1 MIRAVLFDLDG
12 TLLDRRQ
19 SLEQFIHDQY
29 NRFASHLMNIEK
41 SEYCSRFLELDN
53 NGYTWKDKVYA
64 TLLYE
69 YNITTL
75 TPEQLLQDYI
85 TNFQHHCISFQNMH
99 ELLQRLTQQNMKIGI
114 ITNGFTD
121 FQMNNLRALNIH
133 TYTNTILV
141 SEAEGIKKPHPEIF
155 ERALKKLDV
164 KATECLYVG
173 DHPEND
179 VLGSERVGIL
189 GVWKRDS
196 FWGDF
201 EHSRVVDDLL
211 EVLSFLEVETKTRQ

>member
-19 SLEQFIHDQY
+19 SLEQFIRDQY
-29 NRFASHLMNIEK
+29 NRFAFHLINIEK
-41 SEYCSRFLELDN
+41 FEYCSRFLELDN
-53 NGYTWKDKVYA
+53 NGYTWKDKVYS
-64 TLLYE
+64 TLLCE

-75 TPEQLLQDYI
+75 TQEQLLHDYI
-85 TNFQHHCISFQNMH
+85 TNFQHHCIPFQNMH
-99 ELLQRLTQQNMKIGI
+99 ELLQQLTQRNIKIGI
-114 ITNGFTD
+114 ITNGLTT
-121 FQMNNLRALNIH
+121 FQMSNLRALNIH
-133 TYTNTILV
+133 TYTNTIFI
-141 SEAEGIKKPHPEIF
+141 SEAERIKKSHPEIF
-155 ERALKKLDV
+155 ERALQKLNV
-164 KATECLYVG
+164 KAEECLYVG

-179 VLGSERVGIL
+179 VIGAEQIGIL

-211 EVLSFLEVETKTRQ
+211 EVLSFLGAERKTIQ

>member
-29 NRFASHLMNIEK
+29 NRFSSHLMSIK
-41 SEYCSRFLELDN
+41 KTGYCSRFLELDN

-64 TLLYE
+64 TLLCE

-75 TPEQLLQDYI
+75 TPEQLLYDYI
-85 TNFQHHCISFQNMH
+85 TNFQHHCIPFQNMH
-99 ELLQRLTQQNMKIGI
+99 ELFQRLTEQNIKIGI

-179 VLGSERVGIL
+179 VLGSEQVGIL

-201 EHSRVVDDLL
+201 EHSRMVNDLL
-211 EVLSFLEVETKTRQ
+211 EVLSFLEVEMKTK

>member
-29 NRFASHLMNIEK
+29 NRFASHLMNIEQ

-64 TLLYE
+64 TLLCE

-75 TPEQLLQDYI
+75 APEQLLHDYI
-85 TNFQHHCISFQNMH
+85 TNFQHHCIPFQNMH
-99 ELLQRLTQQNMKIGI
+99 ELLQRLTQQNIKIGI

-121 FQMNNLRALNIH
+121 FQINNLRALNIH
-133 TYTNTILV
+133 TYANTILV

-155 ERALKKLDV
+155 ERALQKLDV
-164 KATECLYVG
+164 KASECLYVG

-201 EHSRVVDDLL
+201 EHPRVVNDLL
-211 EVLSFLEVETKTRQ
+211 EVLSFLEVEMKTK

>member
-12 TLLDRRQ
+12 TLLDRHQ
-19 SLEQFIHDQY
+19 SLERFIHVQY
-29 NRFASHLMNIEK
+29 NRFSLHFTNIK
-41 SEYCSRFLELDN
+41 QAEYCSRFLELDN

-64 TLLYE
+64 TLLCE

-75 TPEQLLQDYI
+75 TPEQLLYDYI
-85 TNFQHHCISFQNMH
+85 TNFQHHCIPFQNMH
-99 ELLQRLTQQNMKIGI
+99 ELLQRLTQQNIKIGI

-141 SEAEGIKKPHPEIF
+141 SEAEGIKKPHRKIF
-155 ERALKKLDV
+155 ERALQNLNV
-164 KATECLYVG
+164 KAEECLYVG

-179 VLGSERVGIL
+179 VLGSEQVGIL

-211 EVLSFLEVETKTRQ
+211 EVLSFLEADIQVR

>member
-1 MIRAVLFDLDG
+1 MIQAVLFDLDG

-19 SLEQFIHDQY
+19 SLEQFIPDQY
-29 NRFASHLMNIEK
+29 NRFTSHLMNIEK
-41 SEYCSRFLELDN
+41 SEYCSRFLALDN
-53 NGYTWKDKVYA
+53 NGYTWKDKVYDI
-64 TLLYE
+64 LLSE

-75 TPEQLLQDYI
+75 TQEQLLHDYI
-85 TNFQHHCISFQNMH
+85 TNFQHHCIPFQNMH
-99 ELLQRLTQQNMKIGI
+99 ELLQRLTQQNIKIGI

-133 TYTNTILV
+133 TYTNTILI

-201 EHSRVVDDLL
+201 NHLRVVDDLL

>member
-64 TLLYE
+64 TLLCE

-75 TPEQLLQDYI
+75 TPEQLLHDYI
-85 TNFQHHCISFQNMH
+85 TNFQHHCIPFQNMH
-99 ELLQRLTQQNMKIGI
+99 ELLQRLTQQNIKIGI

-121 FQMNNLRALNIH
+121 FQINNLRALNIH

-155 ERALKKLDV
+155 ERALQKLDV

-179 VLGSERVGIL
+179 VLGSERVGIV

-196 FWGDF
+196 FWDDF
-201 EHSRVVDDLL
+201 EHPRIVNDLL
-211 EVLSFLEVETKTRQ
+211 EVLSFLEVKMKTI

>member
-1 MIRAVLFDLDG
+1 MIQAVLFDLDG

-29 NRFASHLMNIEK
+29 NRFTPHLMNIEK

-64 TLLYE
+64 TLLCE

-75 TPEQLLQDYI
+75 TPEQLLHDYI
-85 TNFQHHCISFQNMH
+85 TNFQHHCIPFQNMH
-99 ELLQRLTQQNMKIGI
+99 ELLQRLTQQNIKIGI

-121 FQMNNLRALNIH
+121 FQINNLRALNIH

-141 SEAEGIKKPHPEIF
+141 SEAEGLKKPHPEIF
-155 ERALKKLDV
+155 ERALQKLDV

-179 VLGSERVGIL
+179 VLGSERVGIV

-196 FWGDF
+196 FWDDF
-201 EHSRVVDDLL
+201 EHPRIVNDLL
-211 EVLSFLEVETKTRQ
+211 EVLSFLEVKMKTI

>member
-29 NRFASHLMNIEK
+29 NRFTSHLMNIEK
-41 SEYCSRFLELDN
+41 FEYCSRFLELDN

-64 TLLYE
+64 TLLSE

-75 TPEQLLQDYI
+75 TPEQLLHDYI
-85 TNFQHHCISFQNMH
+85 TNFQHHCIPFQNMH
-99 ELLQRLTQQNMKIGI
+99 ELLQRLTQQNIKIGI

-121 FQMNNLRALNIH
+121 FQMNNLCALNIH

-164 KATECLYVG
+164 KAAECLYVG

-179 VLGSERVGIL
+179 VLGSEQAGIL

-196 FWGDF
+196 FWDDF
-201 EHSRVVDDLL
+201 EHPRVVNDLL
-211 EVLSFLEVETKTRQ
+211 EVLSFLEVKMKTI

>member
-12 TLLDRRQ
+12 TLLDRCQ

-29 NRFASHLMNIEK
+29 NRFSFHLMNIEK

-53 NGYTWKDKVYA
+53 NGYTWKDTVYA
-64 TLLYE
+64 TLLSE

-75 TPEQLLQDYI
+75 TPEQLLHDYI
-85 TNFQHHCISFQNMH
+85 TNFQHHCIPFQNMH
-99 ELLQRLTQQNMKIGI
+99 ELLQRLTQKNIKIGI

-141 SEAEGIKKPHPEIF
+141 SEAEGIKKLHPEIF

-164 KATECLYVG
+164 KAEECLYVG

-179 VLGSERVGIL
+179 VLGSEQVGIL

-196 FWGDF
+196 FWDDF
-201 EHSRVVDDLL
+201 EHPRVVNDLL
-211 EVLSFLEVETKTRQ
+211 EVLSFLEVKMKTI

>member
-19 SLEQFIHDQY
+19 SLVRFIRDQY
-29 NRFASHLMNIEK
+29 DRFASHLIKVEK

-64 TLLYE
+64 TLLCE

-75 TPEQLLQDYI
+75 TQEQLLHDYT
-85 TNFQHHCISFQNMH
+85 TNFQHHCIPFPNMH
-99 ELLQRLTQQNMKIGI
+99 ELLQRLTQQNIKIGI

-121 FQMNNLRALNIH
+121 FQMHNLRALNIH

-155 ERALKKLDV
+155 ERALQKLNV
-164 KATECLYVG
+164 KAKECLYVG

-179 VLGSERVGIL
+179 VLGSEQVGIL
-189 GVWKRDS
+189 GVWKKDS
-196 FWGDF
+196 FWVDF
-201 EHSRVVDDLL
+201 EHSRMADDLL
-211 EVLSFLEVETKTRQ
+211 EVLSFLEAEIKKRQ

>member
-19 SLEQFIHDQY
+19 SLKQFIHDQY
-29 NRFASHLMNIEK
+29 NRFSLHFINIEQA
-41 SEYCSRFLELDN
+41 EYCSRFLELDN

-64 TLLYE
+64 TLLSE

-75 TPEQLLQDYI
+75 TQEQLLHDYT
-85 TNFQHHCISFQNMH
+85 TNFQHHCIPFQNMH
-99 ELLQRLTQQNMKIGI
+99 ELLQQLTQHNIKIGI

-121 FQMNNLRALNIH
+121 FQTNNLRALNIH
-133 TYTNTILV
+133 TYTNTILI
-141 SEAEGIKKPHPEIF
+141 SEAEKMKKPHREIF
-155 ERALKKLDV
+155 ERALQKLSV
-164 KATECLYVG
+164 KAEECLYVG

-179 VLGSERVGIL
+179 VLGAENVGIL
-189 GVWKRDS
+189 GIWKRDS

-211 EVLSFLEVETKTRQ
+211 EVLSFLEVEIQ

>member
-1 MIRAVLFDLDG
+1 MIHAVLFDLDG

-19 SLEQFIHDQY
+19 SLVRFIHDQY
-29 NRFASHLMNIEK
+29 NRFSLHFINIEQA
-41 SEYCSRFLELDN
+41 EYCSRFLELDN
-53 NGYTWKDKVYA
+53 NGYTWKDKVYDS
-64 TLLYE
+64 LLSE
-69 YNITTL
+69 YGITTL
-75 TPEQLLQDYI
+75 TSEQLLHDYI
-85 TNFQHHCISFQNMH
+85 TNFQHHCIPFPNMH
-99 ELLQRLTQQNMKIGI
+99 ELLQQLTRQNIKIGI

-133 TYTNTILV
+133 TYTNTVLV

-155 ERALKKLDV
+155 KRALHKLNI
-164 KATECLYVG
+164 KAEECLYVG

-179 VLGSERVGIL
+179 VLGSEQVGIL
-189 GVWKRDS
+189 GVWKRDL

-211 EVLSFLEVETKTRQ
+211 EVLSFLELKVKTIQ

>member
-1 MIRAVLFDLDG
+1 MIRAILFDLDG

-41 SEYCSRFLELDN
+41 SDYCSRFLELDN

-64 TLLYE
+64 TLLCE

-75 TPEQLLQDYI
+75 TPEQLLHDYI
-85 TNFQHHCISFQNMH
+85 TNFQHHCIPFQNMH
-99 ELLQRLTQQNMKIGI
+99 ELLQRLTQQNIKIGI

-155 ERALKKLDV
+155 ERALQKLDV
-164 KATECLYVG
+164 KAAECLYVG

-189 GVWKRDS
+189 GVWKRDL
-196 FWGDF
+196 FWSDF
-201 EHSRVVDDLL
+201 EHPRVVNDLL
-211 EVLSFLEVETKTRQ
+211 EVLSFVEIELKTK

>member
-19 SLEQFIHDQY
+19 SLEQFIYDQY
-29 NRFASHLMNIEK
+29 NRFASYLMNIEK
-41 SEYCSRFLELDN
+41 SEYCSRFLTLDN

-64 TLLYE
+64 TLLSE
-69 YNITTL
+69 YNIITL
-75 TPEQLLQDYI
+75 TQEQLLHDYI
-85 TNFQHHCISFQNMH
+85 TNFQNHCIPFKNMH
-99 ELLQRLTQQNMKIGI
+99 ELLQRLTQQNIKIGI

-121 FQMNNLRALNIH
+121 FQMNNLHALNIH
-133 TYTNTILV
+133 TYTNIILV

-164 KATECLYVG
+164 KAEECLYVG

-179 VLGSERVGIL
+179 VLGSEQVGIL

-196 FWGDF
+196 FRGDF
-201 EHSRVVDDLL
+201 EHSRVVGDLL
-211 EVLSFLEVETKTRQ
+211 EVLSFLEVETKTKK

>member
-1 MIRAVLFDLDG
+1 MIQAVLFDLDG

-41 SEYCSRFLELDN
+41 SQYCSRFLALDN
-53 NGYTWKDKVYA
+53 NGYTWKDKVYDI
-64 TLLYE
+64 LLSE

-75 TPEQLLQDYI
+75 TQEQLLHDYI
-85 TNFQHHCISFQNMH
+85 TNFQHHCIPFQNMH
-99 ELLQRLTQQNMKIGI
+99 ELLQRLTQQNIKIGI

-133 TYTNTILV
+133 THTNTILI

-196 FWGDF
+196 FWDDF
-201 EHSRVVDDLL
+201 NHLRVVDDLL

>member
-1 MIRAVLFDLDG
+1 MIRAVFFDLDG
-12 TLLDRRQ
+12 TLLDRCQ
-19 SLEQFIHDQY
+19 SLEQFIYDQY
-29 NRFASHLMNIEK
+29 NRFASHLMSIEK
-41 SEYCSRFLELDN
+41 LEYCSRFLELDN

-64 TLLYE
+64 TLLSE

-85 TNFQHHCISFQNMH
+85 TNFQHHCIPFQNMH
-99 ELLQRLTQQNMKIGI
+99 ELLQRLTEQNIKIGI
-114 ITNGFTD
+114 ITNGLTD
-121 FQMNNLRALNIH
+121 FQMSNLRALNIH

-155 ERALKKLDV
+155 ERALQKLDV
-164 KATECLYVG
+164 KAAECLYVG

-201 EHSRVVDDLL
+201 EHSRTVNDLL
-211 EVLSFLEVETKTRQ
+211 EVLSFLEVEMKTK

>member
-1 MIRAVLFDLDG
+1 MIQAVLFDLDG

-29 NRFASHLMNIEK
+29 NRFTPHLMNIEK

-64 TLLYE
+64 TLLCE

-75 TPEQLLQDYI
+75 TPEQLLHDYI
-85 TNFQHHCISFQNMH
+85 TNFQHHCIPFQNMH
-99 ELLQRLTQQNMKIGI
+99 ELLQRLTQQNIKIGI

-121 FQMNNLRALNIH
+121 FQINNLRALNIH

-155 ERALKKLDV
+155 ERALQKLDV

-196 FWGDF
+196 FWDDF
-201 EHSRVVDDLL
+201 EHPRIVNDLL
-211 EVLSFLEVETKTRQ
+211 EVLSFLEVETKTRR

>member
-1 MIRAVLFDLDG
+1 MIQAVLFDLDG

-19 SLEQFIHDQY
+19 SLEQFIYDQY
-29 NRFASHLMNIEK
+29 NRFSSHLMSIEK
-41 SEYCSRFLELDN
+41 TEYCSRFLELDN

-64 TLLYE
+64 TLLCE

-75 TPEQLLQDYI
+75 TPEQLLHDYI
-85 TNFQHHCISFQNMH
+85 ANFQHYCIPFQNMH

-155 ERALKKLDV
+155 ERALQKLDV
-164 KATECLYVG
+164 KASECLYVG

-179 VLGSERVGIL
+179 VLASERVGIL

-196 FWGDF
+196 FLGDF
-201 EHSRVVDDLL
+201 EHPRTVNDLL
-211 EVLSFLEVETKTRQ
+211 EVLSFVEIELKTK

>member
-1 MIRAVLFDLDG
+1 MIQAVLFDLDG
-12 TLLDRRQ
+12 TLLNRRQ
-19 SLEQFIHDQY
+19 SLEQFIRDQY
-29 NRFASHLMNIEK
+29 NRFASHLMNVEK

-64 TLLYE
+64 TLLCE

-75 TPEQLLQDYI
+75 TVGQLLHDYT
-85 TNFQHHCISFQNMH
+85 TNFQHHCIPFPNMH
-99 ELLQRLTQQNMKIGI
+99 ELLQQLKQKNIKIGI

-141 SEAEGIKKPHPEIF
+141 SETEGIKKPHPEIF
-155 ERALKKLDV
+155 ERALQKLNV
-164 KATECLYVG
+164 KAEECLYIG

-179 VLGSERVGIL
+179 VLGSENVGIR
-189 GVWKRDS
+189 GVWKKDS

-201 EHSRVVDDLL
+201 KHSHIVDDLL
-211 EVLSFLEVETKTRQ
+211 EILSFLDAEIKTIS

>member
-1 MIRAVLFDLDG
+1 MIQAVLFDLDG

-29 NRFASHLMNIEK
+29 NRFASHLMSIKK

-64 TLLYE
+64 TLLCE

-75 TPEQLLQDYI
+75 TPEQLLYDYI
-85 TNFQHHCISFQNMH
+85 TNFQHHCIPFQNMH
-99 ELLQRLTQQNMKIGI
+99 ELLQCLTEQNIKIGI

-179 VLGSERVGIL
+179 VLGSEQVGIL

-201 EHSRVVDDLL
+201 EHSRMVNDLL
-211 EVLSFLEVETKTRQ
+211 EVLSFLEVEMKTK

>member
-1 MIRAVLFDLDG
+1 MIQAVLFDLDG

-19 SLEQFIHDQY
+19 SLKQFIHDQY
-29 NRFASHLMNIEK
+29 NRFASHLMNIEQ

-64 TLLYE
+64 TLLCE

-75 TPEQLLQDYI
+75 TPEQLLHDYI
-85 TNFQHHCISFQNMH
+85 TNFQHHCIPFQNMH
-99 ELLQRLTQQNMKIGI
+99 ELLQRLIQQNIKIGI

-121 FQMNNLRALNIH
+121 FQINNLRALNIH

-155 ERALKKLDV
+155 ERALQKLDI
-164 KATECLYVG
+164 KASECLYVG

-179 VLGSERVGIL
+179 VLGSERIGIL

-196 FWGDF
+196 FWDDF
-201 EHSRVVDDLL
+201 EHPRIVNDLL
-211 EVLSFLEVETKTRQ
+211 EVLSFLEVEMKTK

>member
-19 SLEQFIHDQY
+19 SLEQFIRDQY
-29 NRFASHLMNIEK
+29 NRFAFHLINIEK
-41 SEYCSRFLELDN
+41 FEYCSRFLELDN
-53 NGYTWKDKVYA
+53 NGYTWKDKVYS
-64 TLLYE
+64 TLLCE

-75 TPEQLLQDYI
+75 TPEQLLHDYI
-85 TNFQHHCISFQNMH
+85 TNFRHHCIPFPNMH
-99 ELLQRLTQQNMKIGI
+99 KLLQQLKQLNIKIGI
-114 ITNGFTD
+114 ITNGFTE
-121 FQMNNLRALNIH
+121 FQMSNLQALNIH

-155 ERALKKLDV
+155 KRALQKLNV
-164 KATECLYVG
+164 KAEECLYVG

-179 VLGSERVGIL
+179 ALGSEQVGIL
-189 GVWKRDS
+189 GVWKRDL

-201 EHSRVVDDLL
+201 EHSRVIDDLL
-211 EVLSFLEVETKTRQ
+211 DVLSFLEVEIKTK

>member
-19 SLEQFIHDQY
+19 SLEQFIRDQY
-29 NRFASHLMNIEK
+29 NRFAFHLINIEK
-41 SEYCSRFLELDN
+41 FEYCSRFLELDN
-53 NGYTWKDKVYA
+53 NGYTWKDKVYDS
-64 TLLYE
+64 LLSE
-69 YNITTL
+69 YGITTL
-75 TPEQLLQDYI
+75 TSEQLLYDYI
-85 TNFQHHCISFQNMH
+85 TNFQHHCIPFPNMH
-99 ELLQRLTQQNMKIGI
+99 ELLQQLTQQNIKIGI

-133 TYTNTILV
+133 TYTNTILI
-141 SEAEGIKKPHPEIF
+141 SEAEGIKKPHREIF
-155 ERALKKLDV
+155 ERALQKLNV
-164 KATECLYVG
+164 KAEECLYIG

-179 VLGSERVGIL
+179 VLGSEQIGIL
-189 GVWKRDS
+189 GVWKKDL

-211 EVLSFLEVETKTRQ
+211 EVLSFLELKVKTIQ

>member
-1 MIRAVLFDLDG
+1 MIQAVLFDLDG

-29 NRFASHLMNIEK
+29 NRFASHLMNIEQ

-64 TLLYE
+64 TLLSE

-75 TPEQLLQDYI
+75 TPEQLLHDYI
-85 TNFQHHCISFQNMH
+85 TNFQHHCIPFQNMH
-99 ELLQRLTQQNMKIGI
+99 ELLQRLTQQNIKIGI

-121 FQMNNLRALNIH
+121 FQINNLRALNIH

-155 ERALKKLDV
+155 ERALQKLDV

-196 FWGDF
+196 FWDDF
-201 EHSRVVDDLL
+201 EHPRIVNDLL
-211 EVLSFLEVETKTRQ
+211 EVLSFLEVKMKTI

>member
-29 NRFASHLMNIEK
+29 NRFTSHLMNIEK
-41 SEYCSRFLELDN
+41 SEYCSRFLALDN

-64 TLLYE
+64 TLLSE

-75 TPEQLLQDYI
+75 TSEQLLHDYI
-85 TNFQHHCISFQNMH
+85 TNFQNHCIPFKNMH
-99 ELLQRLTQQNMKIGI
+99 ELLQRLTQQNIEIAI

-179 VLGSERVGIL
+179 VLGSEQVGII

-201 EHSRVVDDLL
+201 EHPRIVNDLL
-211 EVLSFLEVETKTRQ
+211 EVLSFLDVAIQTRQ

>member
-12 TLLDRRQ
+12 TLLDRHQ
-19 SLEQFIHDQY
+19 SLERFIHDQY
-29 NRFASHLMNIEK
+29 NRFSLHFTNIEQA
-41 SEYCSRFLELDN
+41 EYCSRFLELDN

-64 TLLYE
+64 TLLCE
-69 YNITTL
+69 YSITTL
-75 TPEQLLQDYI
+75 TPEQLLYDYI
-85 TNFQHHCISFQNMH
+85 TNFQHHCIPFPNMH
-99 ELLQRLTQQNMKIGI
+99 ELLQRLTQHNIKIGI
-114 ITNGFTD
+114 ITNGFTN

-133 TYTNTILV
+133 TYTNIILV
-141 SEAEGIKKPHPEIF
+141 SEAEGIKKPHREIF
-155 ERALKKLDV
+155 ERALQKLNV
-164 KATECLYVG
+164 KAEECLYVG

-179 VLGSERVGIL
+179 VLGSEQVGIL

-211 EVLSFLEVETKTRQ
+211 EVLSFLEAEIT

>member
-1 MIRAVLFDLDG
+1 MIQAVLFDLDG

-41 SEYCSRFLELDN
+41 PEYCSRFLKLDN

-64 TLLYE
+64 TLLCE

-75 TPEQLLQDYI
+75 TPEQLLHDYI
-85 TNFQHHCISFQNMH
+85 TNFQHHCIPFKNMH
-99 ELLQRLTQQNMKIGI
+99 ELLHRLTQQNIKIGI
-114 ITNGFTD
+114 ITNGFTE
-121 FQMNNLRALNIH
+121 FQINNLRALNIH

-155 ERALKKLDV
+155 ERALQKLDV

-201 EHSRVVDDLL
+201 EHPRIVNDLL
-211 EVLSFLEVETKTRQ
+211 EVLSFLEVKMKTLR

>member
-19 SLEQFIHDQY
+19 SLEQFIRDQY
-29 NRFASHLMNIEK
+29 NRFAFHLINIEK
-41 SEYCSRFLELDN
+41 FEYCSRFLELDN
-53 NGYTWKDKVYA
+53 NGYTRKDKVYS
-64 TLLYE
+64 TLLCE

-75 TPEQLLQDYI
+75 TPEQLLHDYI
-85 TNFQHHCISFQNMH
+85 TNFRHHCIPFPDMH
-99 ELLQRLTQQNMKIGI
+99 ELLQQLKQRNIKIGI
-114 ITNGFTD
+114 ITNGFTE
-121 FQMNNLRALNIH
+121 FQMSNLRALNIH

-155 ERALKKLDV
+155 ERALQKLNV
-164 KATECLYVG
+164 KAEECLYVG

-179 VLGSERVGIL
+179 ALGSEQVGIL
-189 GVWKRDS
+189 GVWKRDL

-201 EHSRVVDDLL
+201 EHSRVIDDLL
-211 EVLSFLEVETKTRQ
+211 DVLSFLEVEIKTR

>member
-1 MIRAVLFDLDG
+1 MIRAVFFDLDG
-12 TLLDRRQ
+12 TLLDRCQ
-19 SLEQFIHDQY
+19 SLEQFIYDQY
-29 NRFASHLMNIEK
+29 NRFASHLMSIEK
-41 SEYCSRFLELDN
+41 LEYCSRFLKLDN

-64 TLLYE
+64 TLLSE

-75 TPEQLLQDYI
+75 TPKQLLHDYI
-85 TNFQHHCISFQNMH
+85 TNFQHHCIPFQNMH
-99 ELLQRLTQQNMKIGI
+99 ELLQRLTQQNIKIGI

-121 FQMNNLRALNIH
+121 FQMSNLRALNIH

-155 ERALKKLDV
+155 ERALQKLDV
-164 KATECLYVG
+164 KAAECLYVG

-201 EHSRVVDDLL
+201 EHSRTVNDLL
-211 EVLSFLEVETKTRQ
+211 EVLSFLEVEMKTK